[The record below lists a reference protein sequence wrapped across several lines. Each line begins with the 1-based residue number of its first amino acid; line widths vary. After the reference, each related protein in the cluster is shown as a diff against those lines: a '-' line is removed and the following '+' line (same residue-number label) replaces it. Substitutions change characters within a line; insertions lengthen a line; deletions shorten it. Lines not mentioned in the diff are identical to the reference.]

1 MVPGERD
8 AMLAADDGHWWYRGR
23 RQVIRAELERMAPGW
38 GLRMLDAGCGSG
50 RMLPELERF
59 GHATGVDA
67 DPACVRTAT
76 ERGHAVRLGSIA
88 HLPFPSA
95 RFDLITC
102 LDVIEHLPD
111 DVAALTELRR
121 VTAPGGRLLVT
132 VPAFQSLWSS
142 HDVANEHL
150 RRYRAPQLRSA
161 ATAADWTTER
171 VTYFNSLLFAPAA
184 LVRIAGR
191 LRRRPRP
198 AGRSDLD
205 LTPARLDPLLE
216 LPMRAEAALLRR
228 GLRLP
233 AGLSLLAILANDD
246 QSSEITVRSF
256 QKATRSLIGSTPGSG
271 SG

>member
-1 MVPGERD
+1 
-8 AMLAADDGHWWYRGR
+8 
-23 RQVIRAELERMAPGW
+23 
-38 GLRMLDAGCGSG
+38 MLDAGCGSG
-50 RMLPELERF
+50 RTLTELAWY
-59 GHATGVDA
+59 GDAVGVDA

-76 ERGHAVRLGSIA
+76 ERGHSARLGSIA

-121 VTAPGGRLLVT
+121 VTMPGGRLLVT
-132 VPAFQSLWSS
+132 VPAFQSLWSD

-161 ATAADWTTER
+161 AMAAGWTTER
-171 VTYFNSLLFAPAA
+171 ITYFNSLLFAPAA
-184 LVRIAGR
+184 IVRLAGR
-191 LRRRPRP
+191 MRRRPRP
-198 AGRSDLD
+198 AGKSDLD
-205 LTPARLDPLLE
+205 LTPARLDGLLE
-216 LPMRAEAALLRR
+216 LPLRAEAALLRR

-233 AGLSLLAILANDD
+233 AGLSLLAILVNDGG
-246 QSSEITVRSF
+246 QSSEIVVRSF
-256 QKATRSLIGSTPGSG
+256 QKATRSSIGSTPGSG